1 MKITKDQ
8 LYLPTSLSGEGSQG
22 ASGLQLKL
30 TLFEN
35 LYIRFSLSLN
45 LSESIVLLMHVHHFI
60 ELLFLKISDD
70 HFRSCEFFS
79 GTRTRRTSTS
89 RRALPRR
96 RAQSSP
102 NVQTSSRHLTFL
114 WLSRSVAC
122 QRCLTTFV
130 TYRWQGDNV
139 CHRHRIRLM
148 LWSVAPW
155 FACSA

>member
-8 LYLPTSLSGEGSQG
+8 LYLPTPLSGEETQG
-22 ASGLQLKL
+22 PSGLQLKL

-35 LYIRFSLSLN
+35 LYTIFVTSESLWINHSSNACPPFHWIATFANIWWSLSLMW
-45 LSESIVLLMHVHHFI
+45 VFP
-60 ELLFLKISDD
+60 
-70 HFRSCEFFS
+70 

-102 NVQTSSRHLTFL
+102 NVQTSSRHSTFL
-114 WLSRSVAC
+114 WLSRSVAY

-130 TYRWQGDNV
+130 IYRWQGDNV

>member
-22 ASGLQLKL
+22 TFDLQLKL
-30 TLFEN
+30 TLFEHPF
-35 LYIRFSLSLN
+35 IRFSLSRDIWIN
-45 LSESIVLLMHVHHFI
+45 RSSNARPPFHWIATFANIWWSLSLMWV
-60 ELLFLKISDD
+60 
-70 HFRSCEFFS
+70 FS

-114 WLSRSVAC
+114 WLSRSVAY

>member
-8 LYLPTSLSGEGSQG
+8 LYLPTFLSGGFWFTTEIDPLWTSIYTI
-22 ASGLQLKL
+22 S
-30 TLFEN
+30 LFRDIWIN
-35 LYIRFSLSLN
+35 RSSNACPPFHWIAIFANIWWSLSLMW
-45 LSESIVLLMHVHHFI
+45 V
-60 ELLFLKISDD
+60 
-70 HFRSCEFFS
+70 FS